1 MRTIIA
7 GSRSIL
13 RMSIVE
19 FAVIASEI
27 IPTVVLSG
35 TAAGIDKLG
44 ESWARQ
50 NNIPIERYPAD
61 WDTFGKR
68 AGYVRNEIMA
78 DHAEALIAI
87 HDGYSK
93 GTRHMIDLARK
104 RNLRVFIYLVQNEIV

>member
-35 TAAGIDKLG
+35 TAGGVDKLG
-44 ESWARQ
+44 ESWAHRL
-50 NNIPIERYPAD
+50 NIPVERYPAD
-61 WDTFGKR
+61 WNTFGKR
-68 AGYVRNEIMA
+68 AGFVRNEIMA
-78 DHAEALIAI
+78 DNADALIAI

-93 GTRHMIDLARK
+93 GTRHMIDIARK
-104 RNLRVFIYLVQNEIV
+104 KNLRVFVYLIDMLE